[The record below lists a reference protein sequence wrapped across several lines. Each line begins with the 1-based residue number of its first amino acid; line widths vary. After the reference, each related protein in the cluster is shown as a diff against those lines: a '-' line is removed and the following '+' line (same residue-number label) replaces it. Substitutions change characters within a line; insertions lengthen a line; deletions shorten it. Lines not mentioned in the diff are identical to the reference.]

1 VDRATYSPS
10 SQVLLDGREDLE
22 SPGRT
27 VAAGL
32 EDRITTRIGG
42 FVASP
47 HFQER
52 LPGLARAAHQGTVAL
67 LSGDLDRIPNVSIA
81 NGEVTLNV
89 IPINGEVG
97 DLPDPAPHCY
107 SASTRCRDG
116 PLLAEAIQGWVEGQT
131 NTPSSTPSAKKL
143 AASSL
148 VTCSPGCVRVP

>member
-32 EDRITTRIGG
+32 EDRITTRISG

-47 HFQER
+47 QFQER
-52 LPGLARAAHQGTVAL
+52 LPGLARAAHQGTVVL

-116 PLLAEAIQGWVEGQT
+116 PLLAEAILGWVEGQI
-131 NTPSSTPSAKKL
+131 NTPSSTPSARKPP
-143 AASSL
+143 ASSL
-148 VTCSPGCVRVP
+148 VTCSPGCVREP